1 MFTFEWYVFSYE
13 AQTSTLMPWDL
24 TMMPRY
30 DLDNNGHLNARDFE
44 CLAVSD
50 FNYYCFFLIFSQ
62 NYSKINICVG
72 QLFQQKITLNH
83 KITKNVLCPGHLFHK
98 TTKIIKFSRS
108 SSPSLRDGVS
118 GTKPGEEICFRRSTS
133 KCLLITYHHNPKLQH
148 HHSDHHHHHH
158 HNIKINII
166 VDDHGHNQ
174 LAAKTCSRRIMSSS
188 SSSSSSSS
196 LGQSRPTAGMA

>member
-1 MFTFEWYVFSYE
+1 
-13 AQTSTLMPWDL
+13 
-24 TMMPRY
+24 MMPRY

-118 GTKPGEEICFRRSTS
+118 GTKPGEEICFGRSTS
-133 KCLLITYHHNPKLQH
+133 KCLLITYNHNHNPKLQH

-158 HNIKINII
+158 H
-166 VDDHGHNQ
+166 HQHHHNKDQ
-174 LAAKTCSRRIMSSS
+174 HHH
-188 SSSSSSSS
+188 
-196 LGQSRPTAGMA
+196 

>member
-1 MFTFEWYVFSYE
+1 
-13 AQTSTLMPWDL
+13 
-24 TMMPRY
+24 MMPRY

-50 FNYYCFFLIFSQ
+50 FNYYCCFLIFSQ
-62 NYSKINICVG
+62 NYSKINICPG
-72 QLFQQKITLNH
+72 QLFQQKITLFH
-83 KITKNVLCPGHLFHK
+83 KITKNVPCPGHLFHK

-118 GTKPGEEICFRRSTS
+118 GTKPGEEICFGRSTS

-158 HNIKINII
+158 HHQHHHNLKIIIIIIITITIIMMIIIKLQLQP
-166 VDDHGHNQ
+166 VLEDHD
-174 LAAKTCSRRIMSSS
+174 
-188 SSSSSSSS
+188 
-196 LGQSRPTAGMA
+196 